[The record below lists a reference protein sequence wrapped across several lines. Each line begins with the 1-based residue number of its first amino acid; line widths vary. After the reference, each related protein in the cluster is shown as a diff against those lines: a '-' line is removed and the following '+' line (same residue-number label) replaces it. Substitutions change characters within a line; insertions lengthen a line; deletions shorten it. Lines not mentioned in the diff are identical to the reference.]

1 MAGCSAR
8 KANGEPCKGT
18 AVGSHGYCWAH
29 APEHAEAR
37 RKNAS
42 RAGKSKPSRDLL
54 QTRTQLQELAD
65 RVLAGEVDRA
75 DASVAGQL
83 LNIKLR
89 TIELERRL
97 KETEELE
104 KRLEE
109 LEETL
114 EDQSQ
119 HRGSPYGR
127 RA

>member
-1 MAGCSAR
+1 MASPAR
-8 KANGEPCKGT
+8 GPLWART
-18 AVGSHGYCWAH
+18 ATAGPTP
-29 APEHAEAR
+29 PEHAEAR